1 MSMNLLPGD
10 ELFTADGQI
19 SDGHTVRIFSVH
31 IISGGTA
38 GVVNLRDGQDV
49 SGTIRKTLT
58 GTASDG
64 KTFNFAGGLRFEN
77 GCYYDED
84 ANVTSANI
92 VYTREF

>member
-10 ELFTADGQI
+10 ELFTADGLI
-19 SDGHTVRIFSVH
+19 SGGHTVRIFSAH
-31 IISGGTA
+31 IISGATA
-38 GVVNLRDGQDV
+38 GVVNLRDGSA

-58 GTASDG
+58 GTVSDG

-84 ANVTSANI
+84 ANVTSTNI
-92 VYTREF
+92 VYSREF